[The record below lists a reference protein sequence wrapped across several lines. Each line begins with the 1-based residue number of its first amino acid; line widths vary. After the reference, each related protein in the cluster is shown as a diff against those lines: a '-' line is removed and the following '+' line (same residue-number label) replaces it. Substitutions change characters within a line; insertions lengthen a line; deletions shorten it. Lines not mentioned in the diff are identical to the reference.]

1 MEFFVG
7 TFNLPIIYTLRLD
20 LERTSLRVVRT
31 SHAVGP
37 HSWLA
42 LSHDRSNLYAT
53 AWTTPPSVAA
63 YRVDTCADAINGVAH
78 VDGRSPGVELLN
90 TAPVA
95 SLSGYVAVSRTHLYS
110 AGGPSGEVFALD
122 ARTGAIAAPVQTL
135 SFVDDDVTGGPGAPV
150 ADKHGA
156 FGGLRHGAHSVDL
169 SPDGRLA
176 YVADIGR
183 NCVWSFGVA
192 RGGEAEAGASEGA
205 LVRRRRHPA
214 PRAGDGPRHAWPH
227 PHGRVVYVVQEHSSV
242 VDAYAVSYE
251 DVGGRSGG
259 ASGAAV
265 LTWMGGVRIIPAEED
280 AARYWADEVR
290 LSTAPSGA
298 HAHAQA
304 DGDAAPRWLFAS
316 TRGLARETRGWVAVV
331 ELDAAG
337 GFVGAEARCLYRTRT
352 SGGIANAIQPA
363 LQGGVGGAGAGVG
376 AGAGAGAGAG
386 TVLGRW
392 VDVLA
397 LTDSEEGWVCVLGW
411 DGEEVREVAALRLE
425 AEGEGEDVVKAAT
438 AVWL

>member
-1 MEFFVG
+1 MDFFVG
-7 TFNLPIIYTLRLD
+7 TFNLPVIYTLRLD
-20 LERTSLRVVRT
+20 LERGTLRVLRT
-31 SHAVGP
+31 SDAVGA

-53 AWTTPPSVAA
+53 AWTKPPSVAA
-63 YRVDTCADAINGVAH
+63 YRVDVASG
-78 VDGRSPGVELLN
+78 DGTSGHSPGVTLLN

-122 ARTGAIAAPVQTL
+122 ARTGAIGAPVQTL
-135 SFVDDDVTGGPGAPV
+135 SFIDADADVAAAGADGAPA

-183 NCVWSFGVA
+183 NCVWSFGIA
-192 RGGEAEAGASEGA
+192 RAGEAGVRASAGTGEGA

-214 PRAGDGPRHAWPH
+214 PRTGDGPRHAWPH
-227 PHGRVVYVVQEHSSV
+227 PSGRVVYVVQEHSSV

-251 DVGGRSGG
+251 GDDEATGGKGG
-259 ASGAAV
+259 GESGAAV
-265 LTWMGGVRIIPAEED
+265 LTWMSGVHIIPAGED

-290 LSTAPSGA
+290 LSTAAPGAYA
-298 HAHAQA
+298 HAHVHGQA
-304 DGDAAPRWLFAS
+304 DGAAAPRWLYAS
-316 TRGLARETRGWVAVV
+316 TRGLARETRGWIAVV

-337 GFVGAEARCLYRTRT
+337 GFVGGEARCLYRTRT
-352 SGGIANAIQPA
+352 SGGIANAVQPA
-363 LQGGVGGAGAGVG
+363 PQGGVGGPG
-376 AGAGAGAGAG
+376 AGAGM
-386 TVLGRW
+386 GRW

-411 DGEEVREVAALRLE
+411 DGEKVQEVAEMRLE
-425 AEGEGEDVVKAAT
+425 AGGTGDEVVKAAT